1 MRDFKTGQLVPLWL
15 LVAAPAAASEAAAEA
30 GAAALSPFAGD
41 IGNVLWTLLVFG
53 LVVFVLG
60 KFAWPSILSGLQ
72 EREEF
77 IAKALAAAKRDRVEA
92 EARLREYTDRLTSAR
107 ADATAIVDESRRDAE
122 VVKRRIE
129 EETHA
134 EAGRIL
140 ERAKREIGIAKDT
153 ALKELYTASAKLST
167 ELASKVLQREINPQD
182 HERLIRDSI
191 AALAEKKPN

>member
-1 MRDFKTGQLVPLWL
+1 MNKLRLGMLAALLW
-15 LVAAPAAASEAAAEA
+15 AAPLAAAEE
-30 GAAALSPFAGD
+30 GGSLSPFAGD
-41 IGNVLWTLLVFG
+41 IGNALWTLVIFG
-53 LVVFVLG
+53 LVVFILG
-60 KFAWPSILSGLQ
+60 KFAWGPLLSSLQ
-72 EREEF
+72 ERENF
-77 IAKALAAAKRDRVEA
+77 IADALGAAKRDREEA
-92 EARLREYTDRLTSAR
+92 EARLREYTERLTAAR
-107 ADATAIVDESRRDAE
+107 GEATAIVDESRRDAE

-153 ALKELYTASAKLST
+153 ALKELYSASAQLST

-191 AALAEKKPN
+191 AALAEKKAN

>member
-1 MRDFKTGQLVPLWL
+1 MNKLRLGTLAALLW
-15 LVAAPAAASEAAAEA
+15 AAPLAAAEE
-30 GAAALSPFAGD
+30 GGSLSPFAGD
-41 IGNVLWTLLVFG
+41 IGNALWTLVIFG
-53 LVVFVLG
+53 LVVFILG
-60 KFAWPSILSGLQ
+60 KFAWGPLLSSLQ
-72 EREEF
+72 ERENF
-77 IAKALAAAKRDRVEA
+77 IADALGAAKRDREEA
-92 EARLREYTDRLTSAR
+92 EARLREYTERLTAAR
-107 ADATAIVDESRRDAE
+107 GEATAIVDESRRDAE

-153 ALKELYTASAKLST
+153 ALKELYSASAQLST

-191 AALAEKKPN
+191 AALAEKKAN

>member
-1 MRDFKTGQLVPLWL
+1 MNKLRLGTLAALLW
-15 LVAAPAAASEAAAEA
+15 AAPLAAAEE
-30 GAAALSPFAGD
+30 GGSLSPFAGD
-41 IGNVLWTLLVFG
+41 IGNALWTLVIFG
-53 LVVFVLG
+53 LVVFILG
-60 KFAWPSILSGLQ
+60 KFAWGPLLSSLQ
-72 EREEF
+72 ERENF
-77 IAKALAAAKRDRVEA
+77 IADALGAAKRDREEA
-92 EARLREYTDRLTSAR
+92 EARLREYTDRLTAAR
-107 ADATAIVDESRRDAE
+107 GEATAIVDESRRDAE

-153 ALKELYTASAKLST
+153 ALKELYSASAQLST

-191 AALAEKKPN
+191 AALAEKKAN

>member
-1 MRDFKTGQLVPLWL
+1 MNRFGFLSRATLAALLWASPL
-15 LVAAPAAASEAAAEA
+15 AAAEA
-30 GAAALSPFAGD
+30 EGKVSPFAGD
-41 IGNVLWTLLVFG
+41 IGNALWTLVVFG
-53 LVVFVLG
+53 LVVFILG
-60 KFAWPSILSGLQ
+60 KFAWGPLLSSLQ
-72 EREEF
+72 ERENF
-77 IAKALAAAKRDRVEA
+77 IAGALKSAQRDRDEA
-92 EARLREYTDRLTSAR
+92 AARLREYTDQLTSAR
-107 ADATAIVDESRRDAE
+107 GEATAIVDESRRDAE

-153 ALKELYTASAKLST
+153 ALKELYAASAQLST

-191 AALAEKKPN
+191 AALAEKKSN

>member
-1 MRDFKTGQLVPLWL
+1 MSKLRLGTLAALLW
-15 LVAAPAAASEAAAEA
+15 AAPLAAAEE
-30 GAAALSPFAGD
+30 GGSLSPFAGD
-41 IGNVLWTLLVFG
+41 IGNALWTLVIFG
-53 LVVFVLG
+53 LVVFILG
-60 KFAWPSILSGLQ
+60 KFAWGPLLSSLQ
-72 EREEF
+72 ERENF
-77 IAKALAAAKRDRVEA
+77 IADALGAAKRDREEA
-92 EARLREYTDRLTSAR
+92 EARLREYTDRLTAAR
-107 ADATAIVDESRRDAE
+107 GEATAIVDESRRDAE

-153 ALKELYTASAKLST
+153 ALKELYSASAQLST

-191 AALAEKKPN
+191 AALAEKKAN

>member
-1 MRDFKTGQLVPLWL
+1 MNKLRLGTLAALLWASPL
-15 LVAAPAAASEAAAEA
+15 AAAAEE
-30 GAAALSPFAGD
+30 GGKVSPFAGD
-41 IGNVLWTLLVFG
+41 IGNALWTLVIFG
-53 LVVFVLG
+53 LVVFILG
-60 KFAWPSILSGLQ
+60 KFAWGPLLSALQ
-72 EREEF
+72 ERENF
-77 IAKALAAAKRDRVEA
+77 IASALSTAARDREEA
-92 EARLREYTDRLTSAR
+92 AARLREYTERLTAAR
-107 ADATAIVDESRRDAE
+107 GEATAIVDESRRDAE

-153 ALKELYTASAKLST
+153 ALKELYAASAQLST

-191 AALAEKKPN
+191 AALAEKKAN

>member
-1 MRDFKTGQLVPLWL
+1 MNKLRLGTLAALLW
-15 LVAAPAAASEAAAEA
+15 AAPLAAAEE
-30 GAAALSPFAGD
+30 GGSLSPFAGD
-41 IGNVLWTLLVFG
+41 IGNALWTLVIFG
-53 LVVFVLG
+53 LVVFILG
-60 KFAWPSILSGLQ
+60 KFAWGPLLSSLQ
-72 EREEF
+72 ERENF
-77 IAKALAAAKRDRVEA
+77 IADALGAAKRDREEA

-107 ADATAIVDESRRDAE
+107 GEATAIVDESRRDAE

-153 ALKELYTASAKLST
+153 ALKELYSASAQLST

-191 AALAEKKPN
+191 AALAEKKAN

>member
-1 MRDFKTGQLVPLWL
+1 MSKLRLGTLAAL
-15 LVAAPAAASEAAAEA
+15 LGAAPLAAAEE
-30 GAAALSPFAGD
+30 GGSLSPFAGD
-41 IGNVLWTLLVFG
+41 IGNALWTLVIFG
-53 LVVFVLG
+53 LVVFILG
-60 KFAWPSILSGLQ
+60 KFAWGPLLSSLQ
-72 EREEF
+72 ERENF
-77 IAKALAAAKRDRVEA
+77 IADALGAAKRDREEA
-92 EARLREYTDRLTSAR
+92 EARLREYTDRLTAAR
-107 ADATAIVDESRRDAE
+107 GEATAIVDESRRDAE

-153 ALKELYTASAKLST
+153 ALKELYAASAQLST

-191 AALAEKKPN
+191 AALAEKKAN

>member
-1 MRDFKTGQLVPLWL
+1 MSKIRLGTLAALLW
-15 LVAAPAAASEAAAEA
+15 AAPLAAAEE
-30 GAAALSPFAGD
+30 GGSLSPFAGD
-41 IGNVLWTLLVFG
+41 IGNALWTLVIFG
-53 LVVFVLG
+53 LVVFILG
-60 KFAWPSILSGLQ
+60 KFAWGPLLSSLQ
-72 EREEF
+72 ERENF
-77 IAKALAAAKRDRVEA
+77 IADALGAAKRDREEA
-92 EARLREYTDRLTSAR
+92 EARLREYTDRLTAAR
-107 ADATAIVDESRRDAE
+107 GEATAIVDESRRDAE

-153 ALKELYTASAKLST
+153 ALKELYSASAQLST

-191 AALAEKKPN
+191 AALAEKKAY

>member
-1 MRDFKTGQLVPLWL
+1 MNKLRLGMLAALVW
-15 LVAAPAAASEAAAEA
+15 AAPLAAAEE
-30 GAAALSPFAGD
+30 GGSLSPFAGD
-41 IGNVLWTLLVFG
+41 IGNALWTLVIFG
-53 LVVFVLG
+53 LVVFILG
-60 KFAWPSILSGLQ
+60 KFAWGPLLSSLQ
-72 EREEF
+72 ERENF
-77 IAKALAAAKRDRVEA
+77 IADALGAAKRDREEA
-92 EARLREYTDRLTSAR
+92 EARLREYTDRLTAAR
-107 ADATAIVDESRRDAE
+107 GEATAIVDESRRDAE

-153 ALKELYTASAKLST
+153 ALKELYSASAQLST

-191 AALAEKKPN
+191 AALAEKKAN

>member
-1 MRDFKTGQLVPLWL
+1 MNKLRLGMLAALLWASPL
-15 LVAAPAAASEAAAEA
+15 AAAAEE
-30 GAAALSPFAGD
+30 GGKVSPFAGD
-41 IGNVLWTLLVFG
+41 IGNALWTLVIFG
-53 LVVFVLG
+53 LVVFILG
-60 KFAWPSILSGLQ
+60 KFAWGPLLSALQ
-72 EREEF
+72 ERENF
-77 IAKALAAAKRDRVEA
+77 IASALSTAARDREEA
-92 EARLREYTDRLTSAR
+92 AARLREYTERLTAAR
-107 ADATAIVDESRRDAE
+107 GEATAIVDESRRDAE

-153 ALKELYTASAKLST
+153 ALKELYSASAQLST

-191 AALAEKKPN
+191 AALAEKKAN

>member
-1 MRDFKTGQLVPLWL
+1 MLAALLW
-15 LVAAPAAASEAAAEA
+15 AAPLAAAEE
-30 GAAALSPFAGD
+30 GESLSPFAGD
-41 IGNVLWTLLVFG
+41 IGNALWTLVIFG
-53 LVVFVLG
+53 LVVFILG
-60 KFAWPSILSGLQ
+60 KFAWGPLLSSLQ
-72 EREEF
+72 ERENF
-77 IAKALAAAKRDRVEA
+77 IADALGAAKRDREEA
-92 EARLREYTDRLTSAR
+92 EARLREYTDRLTAAR
-107 ADATAIVDESRRDAE
+107 GEATAIVDESRRDAE

-153 ALKELYTASAKLST
+153 ALKELYSASAQLST

-191 AALAEKKPN
+191 AALAEKKAN